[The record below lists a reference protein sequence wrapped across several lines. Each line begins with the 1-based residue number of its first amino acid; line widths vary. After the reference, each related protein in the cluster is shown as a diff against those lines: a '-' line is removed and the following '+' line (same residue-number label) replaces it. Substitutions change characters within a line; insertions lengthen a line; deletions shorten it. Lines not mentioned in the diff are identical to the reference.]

1 MSDSR
6 HIIAELSAVIAERAR
21 TGKASD
27 SWTAR
32 LLSQGTDSC
41 CRKLGEETLELILAA
56 KNGQKDAIISETA
69 DVVYHLLV
77 LLEQTKTPPDDVW
90 QCLHK
95 RMHTSGLDEKAAR
108 KPARGQQP

>member
-6 HIIAELSAVIAERAR
+6 HIVAELSAVITERAR

-56 KNGQKDAIISETA
+56 KNGEQTAIVSEAA

-77 LLEQTKTPPDDVW
+77 LLEQTKTDPDDVW
-90 QCLHK
+90 RCLQK
-95 RMHTSGLDEKAAR
+95 RLHISGLDEKAAR
-108 KPARGQQP
+108 KTTTGQKP